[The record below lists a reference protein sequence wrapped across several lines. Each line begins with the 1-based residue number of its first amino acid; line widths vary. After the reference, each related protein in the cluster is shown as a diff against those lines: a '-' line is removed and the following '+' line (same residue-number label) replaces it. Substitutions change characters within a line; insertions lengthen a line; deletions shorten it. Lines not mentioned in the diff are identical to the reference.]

1 MRTIRYGWWA
11 WHNGSILSQAHAHG
25 RNNSCVPVV
34 GPTNGWTEKELTMRQ
49 MCSMTVNK
57 TSLFV
62 YVVRSMFQCSPFFS
76 RWNFFSIVSVCRVG
90 RHYVSRWPLLLVF
103 LLLILD
109 CLREIGNDR
118 VDALRQANEWKKQD
132 GKAEK
137 HDEKRR
143 NEVKPVR
150 QHMLLPLPLPCGIKV
165 KIVKE
170 NTNTVDG
177 NGRIFRIK

>member
-1 MRTIRYGWWA
+1 MVSLAQRQHIKSSTRTRPQQQLRASGRPDERMDGKRINNAPNVFDDCKQNKSLCIR
-11 WHNGSILSQAHAHG
+11 
-25 RNNSCVPVV
+25 
-34 GPTNGWTEKELTMRQ
+34 
-49 MCSMTVNK
+49 CSFHV
-57 TSLFV
+57 
-62 YVVRSMFQCSPFFS
+62 SMQSVFS